1 MEGGLRFAINSPGLQ
16 HGQEESIL
24 STGKKDVLTME
35 EQRCDGFGATYGWW
49 PLKTPQRVPRKG
61 GHMRESLVVH
71 VLPMCREAASKVTGS
86 RSSEQTT
93 KGTEKSEHDY
103 TYMIICFNKSC
114 KLLVVSSRPWCTHI
128 LKQSFGP

>member
-1 MEGGLRFAINSPGLQ
+1 MIR
-16 HGQEESIL
+16 
-24 STGKKDVLTME
+24 
-35 EQRCDGFGATYGWW
+35 
-49 PLKTPQRVPRKG
+49 
-61 GHMRESLVVH
+61 LVVH
-71 VLPMCREAASKVTGS
+71 VLPMCREATSKVTGS

-103 TYMIICFNKSC
+103 IYIYMIICFNKSS